1 MRYCGRCATELQ
13 PRVAFG
19 RERAAC
25 PHCGWIFF
33 VNPKVACG
41 VLVVRSGRV
50 LLVQRRNN
58 PGQGLWCLPCG
69 FAEADEPPEVAAARE
84 ALEETGLHVHVGTI
98 LGAYHYTDDPRGA
111 GILLVYHAIGEQGVP
126 IASDDAQAVGFFA
139 PDALPPL
146 SHHTHAR
153 AIADWM
159 RGMYDNP

>member
-1 MRYCGRCATELQ
+1 
-13 PRVAFG
+13 
-19 RERAAC
+19 
-25 PHCGWIFF
+25 

-69 FAEADEPPEVAAARE
+69 FAEADEPPELAAARE
-84 ALEETGLHVHVGTI
+84 ALEETGLHVQVGPI

-111 GILLVYHAIGEQGVP
+111 GILLVYHATGDQGDP
-126 IASDDAQAVGFFA
+126 IANDDAQAVGFFA
-139 PDALPPL
+139 ADALPPL

-153 AIADWM
+153 AIADWIQ
-159 RGMYDNP
+159 GANDGA